1 MSVKER
7 PNMAHNL
14 VGFLA
19 GSLFCLCV
27 SGLADPAV
35 ILGFLD
41 LAGARNLTLFFVMAA
56 GLTGTLIGCR
66 MAFAPGHPQW
76 SSQFGVPTATAID
89 TLLVSGA
96 VIFGIGWGLAGY
108 CPGPAVVSLARAR
121 GKGVISIAAIAMIA
135 VRLRRVRWSALA
147 TGVRLNRSVASLRKA
162 KQQERHRD

>member
-1 MSVKER
+1 
-7 PNMAHNL
+7 MAHDL

-19 GSLFCLCV
+19 GSLFSLCV

-56 GLTGTLIGCR
+56 GLNETLIGCR
-66 MAFAPGHPQW
+66 VAFAPGHPQW

-89 TLLVSGA
+89 TLLVSRA
-96 VIFGIGWGLAGY
+96 VIFGIDWGLADY
-108 CPGPAVVSLARAR
+108 CPGPVACPRQR
-121 GKGVISIAAIAMIA
+121 EGVISFAAIAMIA
-135 VRLRRVRWSALA
+135 VRLRRVRWSALP
-147 TGVRLNRSVASLRKA
+147 TGVRLNQSVASLRKA

>member
-1 MSVKER
+1 
-7 PNMAHNL
+7 MAHDL

-19 GSLFCLCV
+19 GSLFSLCV

-66 MAFAPGHPQW
+66 MAFAPGHPQC
-76 SSQFGVPTATAID
+76 QGE
-89 TLLVSGA
+89 
-96 VIFGIGWGLAGY
+96 
-108 CPGPAVVSLARAR
+108 
-121 GKGVISIAAIAMIA
+121 GVISFAAIAMIA
-135 VRLRRVRWSALA
+135 VRLRRVRWSALP